1 MAPPFLLMPPSPQA
15 VAGAG
20 IVSGFDMTSE
30 AAMAKLS
37 YVLGQPGLSLD
48 SRKQVYPRLWAQ
60 FPPGLGGMGT
70 RVRAAEGPAQWVVCL
85 GREGA
90 GMRGLPV
97 AGKHQL

>member
-1 MAPPFLLMPPSPQA
+1 M
-15 VAGAG
+15 AGAG

>member
-1 MAPPFLLMPPSPQA
+1 
-15 VAGAG
+15 
-20 IVSGFDMTSE
+20 
-30 AAMAKLS
+30 MAKLS

-70 RVRAAEGPAQWVVCL
+70 RVRAVVCL